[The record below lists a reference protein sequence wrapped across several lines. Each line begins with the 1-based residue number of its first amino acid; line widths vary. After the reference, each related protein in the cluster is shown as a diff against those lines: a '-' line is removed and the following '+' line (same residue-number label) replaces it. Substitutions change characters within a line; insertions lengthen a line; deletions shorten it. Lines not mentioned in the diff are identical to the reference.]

1 MKLTTVV
8 TPAAPVTAKAAANP
22 WERTVKEMFNNLH
35 PGLVLILF
43 GIVMTAVPERLR
55 KVLMIAGP
63 LLAAVAVF
71 GLDGNSSLS
80 VEILPSI
87 TLELLHVDDLTK
99 MFLIIFSAASLIG
112 AVYALNSKS
121 RIETGFEAVYAG
133 SSMGAVLAGD
143 WISLIVF
150 WEIMAVSSWLIITSA
165 KTESASK
172 AGFRYLMIHLL
183 GGNLLLA
190 GIIIKVA
197 GGSMAITCLTGTGD
211 AAFWLIFL
219 GVAVNAAIPP
229 LNSWISD
236 AYPEAPVGGTVYM
249 ASFTTKVGMFYL
261 VRLFAGTEFLLWVG
275 VFMAIYGAS
284 MALIENDLRRLFSY
298 HIVSQLGYIVASA
311 AVGGALGIDGAAAHT
326 FNNILY
332 KGVLFMC
339 CGAVIT
345 STGKRRISDL
355 KGLYHKMPLTAVCF
369 LIASLSIAGF
379 PLLNGFVS
387 KSLVMNAM
395 AEGGYHIAEILLM
408 VASVGTLL
416 SIALKVNYFVFFGK
430 ADRKSQE
437 DCTGEHDD
445 GYVNRCTGVCT
456 DLGVKMVPL
465 NMKIAM
471 VMGTA
476 GCVLI
481 GVMPSLIYG
490 LTPFGSDGHPF
501 TVDHVTQYIE
511 LFAAATVVFVMFID
525 HMAPHKA
532 ITLDFDWFY
541 RKPLAALV
549 RWTSAAVSGLFD
561 ACGTTAFKSVTV
573 GSCYLHNPASMLENM
588 GIKVPKRQG
597 GIEDDDVLMK
607 PAGMLVAINVLLA
620 LIIAAVVLVFIKVQG
635 VS

>member
-1 MKLTTVV
+1 MLS
-8 TPAAPVTAKAAANP
+8 
-22 WERTVKEMFNNLH
+22 NLH
-35 PGLVLILF
+35 PGLILILF
-43 GIVMTAVPERLR
+43 GIVIMLAPEKLR

-63 LLAAVAVF
+63 LLAAAVAM
-71 GLDGNSSLS
+71 GLGEDSGMCI
-80 VEILPSI
+80 EIVPGI
-87 TLELLHVDDLTK
+87 TLQLLHVDRLAK
-99 MFLIIFSAASLIG
+99 MFLIIFAVASLIG
-112 AVYALNSKS
+112 AVYSLNSKS
-121 RIETGFEAVYAG
+121 RFETGFEAVYAG

-150 WEIMAVSSWLIITSA
+150 WEIMAAASWLIIMSA
-165 KTESASK
+165 NTERASK
-172 AGFRYLMIHLL
+172 AGFRYIMVHLL

-190 GIIIKVA
+190 GIIINVMK
-197 GGSMAITCLTGTGD
+197 GSFEISCLTGTGD

-236 AYPEAPVGGTVYM
+236 AYPEAPAGGTVYM
-249 ASFTTKVGMFYL
+249 ASFTTKVGMFYII
-261 VRLFAGTEFLLWVG
+261 RLFAGTEFLLWAG
-275 VFMAIYGAS
+275 VFMALYGAS

-298 HIVSQLGYIVASA
+298 HIVSQLGYIIAAA
-311 AVGGALGIDGAAAHT
+311 AVGGTLGIDGAAAHT

-345 STGKRRISDL
+345 ATGKRRISDL
-355 KGLYHKMPLTAVCF
+355 SGLYRKMPLTSICF

-387 KSLVMNAM
+387 KSLIMNAM
-395 AEGGYHIAEILLM
+395 AEGGYHAAEILLM

-430 ADRKSQE
+430 ADGGTERNTVLE
-437 DCTGEHDD
+437 
-445 GYVNRCTGVCT
+445 
-456 DLGVKMVPL
+456 VKPVPL

-481 GVMPSLIYG
+481 GVMPDLLYG

-511 LFAAATVVFVMFID
+511 LFSAATLAFVMYIR
-525 HMAPHKA
+525 HMAPHVA

-541 RKPLAALV
+541 RKPLAAAV
-549 RWTSAAVSGLFD
+549 RWTSGVVSGLFES
-561 ACGTTAFKSVTV
+561 CGRLVSKLVTA
-573 GSCYLHNPASMLENM
+573 GSRYLHRPSAMLEDL
-588 GIKVPKRQG
+588 GVKIPRRKG

-607 PAGMLVAINVLLA
+607 PAGSLVAINVTLG
-620 LIIAAVVLVFIKVQG
+620 IVIAAVVLTILKVRG
-635 VS
+635 AL

>member
-1 MKLTTVV
+1 ML
-8 TPAAPVTAKAAANP
+8 
-22 WERTVKEMFNNLH
+22 NNIH
-35 PGLVLILF
+35 PGLILIIF
-43 GIVMTAVPERLR
+43 GILIMIVPEKLR

-63 LLAAVAVF
+63 VLAALVAM
-71 GLDGNSSLS
+71 GLDVGGSLCVDIVS
-80 VEILPSI
+80 GV
-87 TLELLHVDDLTK
+87 TLQLLRVDRLAK
-99 MFLIIFSAASLIG
+99 MFIIIFSAASVIG
-112 AVYALNSKS
+112 AVYSLNSEN
-121 RIETGFEAVYAG
+121 RWETGFEAVYAG

-150 WEIMAVSSWLIITSA
+150 WEIMAAASWLIIMSA
-165 KTESASK
+165 RTEKASK
-172 AGFRYLMIHLL
+172 AGFRYLLVHML

-190 GIIIKVA
+190 GIIVKA
-197 GGSMAITCLTGTGD
+197 ASGGSLIISCLTGNQD
-211 AAFWLIFL
+211 AAFWLILL

-229 LNSWISD
+229 LNSWIAD

-249 ASFTTKVGMFYL
+249 ASFTTKVGVYFII
-261 VRLFAGTEFLLWVG
+261 RLFAGTEFLLWVG
-275 VFMAIYGAS
+275 VFMAVYGAS

-298 HIVSQLGYIVASA
+298 HIVSQLGYIVAAA
-311 AVGGALGIDGAAAHT
+311 AVGGALGIDGAAAHV

-345 STGKRRISDL
+345 ATGKRRISEL
-355 KGLYHKMPLTAVCF
+355 SGLYRKMPLTSVCF

-395 AEGGYHIAEILLM
+395 AEGGYHAAEILLM
-408 VASVGTLL
+408 AASVGTLL

-430 ADRKSQE
+430 PSSGRVAHG
-437 DCTGEHDD
+437 DCTGICAGRIE
-445 GYVNRCTGVCT
+445 GCACME
-456 DLGVKMVPL
+456 VKPVPL

-481 GVMPSLIYG
+481 GLMPRLLYS

-511 LFAAATVVFVMFID
+511 LFSAATLVFVMYLD
-525 HMAPHKA
+525 HMAPHVA
-532 ITLDFDWFY
+532 VTLDFDWFY
-541 RKPLAALV
+541 RKPLAAAV
-549 RWTSAAVSGLFD
+549 RWISAAVSGVFEI
-561 ACGTTAFKSVTV
+561 CGSLTSRLVAG
-573 GSCYLHNPASMLENM
+573 GSRYLHRPAAVLEDM
-588 GIKVPKRQG
+588 GVKVPHRKG

-607 PAGMLVAINVLLA
+607 PAGSLVAINVLLGLA
-620 LIIAAVVLVFIKVQG
+620 VAAVVLVVLKVNG
-635 VS
+635 IL